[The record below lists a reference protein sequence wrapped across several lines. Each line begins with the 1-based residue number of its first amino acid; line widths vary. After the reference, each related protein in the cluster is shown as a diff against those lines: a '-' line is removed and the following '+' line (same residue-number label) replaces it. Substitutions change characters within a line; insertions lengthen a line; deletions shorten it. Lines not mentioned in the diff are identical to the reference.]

1 MRARRKER
9 LLAATGT
16 QRCVRNEKYTKNN
29 THMFVCVHRFGATTV
44 CRQNDAPRVYMV
56 CVYTKFGAWARSG
69 RASGDRVSFR
79 GSFRPVDCC
88 VSTQHG
94 FTKVS
99 LSPRPC
105 STRWMPPLVMRMLSL
120 MRPMSGT
127 RAVTTSCAHHTPN
140 SDEPRREGG
149 RVVRTKTALKSRLE
163 FVVRAEQAQ
172 AT

>member
-1 MRARRKER
+1 MKC
-9 LLAATGT
+9 TP
-16 QRCVRNEKYTKNN
+16 KI
-29 THMFVCVHRFGATTV
+29 THTCMFVCTGLGRLL

-56 CVYTKFGAWARSG
+56 CVYTRFGAWVRSG

-149 RVVRTKTALKSRLE
+149 RVVRTKTALKAIWNLSSGQSKRKQRKQGVTPPRKE
-163 FVVRAEQAQ
+163 K
-172 AT
+172 